1 MKKYKVLFVTRKYP
15 PETGG
20 MENLCFHVAENLPN
34 DEFEVKVVA
43 LGKKQIHLLW
53 FFPYALLYIIF
64 HARAYDYLLI
74 GDGLM
79 CMCGTFCHLF
89 ARKVQRLVILHG
101 LDITYKNPVYQLYLK
116 MFLKKSCNLF
126 ICNSKNTQ
134 RIVKQWG
141 ITENTTVI
149 TPGINVNAFSGKSV
163 GGISEFRKKYGI
175 PDENMILITVG
186 RLIKRKG
193 VAWFVEH
200 VIPKLDYV
208 TYLVI
213 GEGYERD
220 RITEAIKNNHLDST
234 VKLLGRISDEDW
246 KECYENA
253 DVFVMPNIHVDNDV
267 EGFGIVAAEAS
278 LAGLIV
284 VASNL
289 DGIPDA
295 IQHGRNGILVESEDE
310 EAYCGVLQE
319 IQQSLKEQKT
329 VAEAY
334 SKFTREHY
342 SWSSIC
348 EEYRNEM
355 KKMCTKG
362 EERNE

>member
-1 MKKYKVLFVTRKYP
+1 MKKYKVLFITRKYP

-20 MENLCFHVAENLPN
+20 MENMCYNVAQNLSS
-34 DEFEVKVVA
+34 DEFEVDVVA

-53 FFPYALLYIIF
+53 FFPYALLYTIF
-64 HARAYDYLLI
+64 HARKYDFLLI

-79 CMCGTFCHLF
+79 CLCGTVCRWFSH
-89 ARKVQRLVILHG
+89 RVKRVIILYG

-116 MFLKKSCNLF
+116 LFLKKSSELF
-126 ICNSKNTQ
+126 ICISENTQ
-134 RIVKQWG
+134 KIVNEWG
-141 ITENTTVI
+141 IKENTTII
-149 TPGINVNAFSGKSV
+149 TPGINVDVFSPDDRV
-163 GGISEFRKKYGI
+163 GSSDFRKKYNI
-175 PDENMILITVG
+175 PDENMIIITVG
-186 RLIKRKG
+186 RLVKRKG
-193 VAWFVEH
+193 VAWFTEYVMPQMEH
-200 VIPKLDYV
+200 V

-213 GEGYERD
+213 GEGNERE
-220 RITEAIKNNHLDST
+220 IIEEKIQANNLT
-234 VKLLGRISDEDW
+234 NVVQLLGKISDEDW

-278 LAGLIV
+278 LSGLIV

-289 DGIPDA
+289 EGIPDA
-295 IQHGRNGILVESEDE
+295 IQHGKNGILVESENKE
-310 EAYCGVLQE
+310 EYCKVLKL
-319 IQQSLKEQKT
+319 IQQNLDEQKQLAKT
-329 VAEAY
+329 Y
-334 SKFTREHY
+334 SKYTREHY
-342 SWSSIC
+342 AWNNIC